1 MTGQGKSV
9 TGWDVE
15 TLVGTQAILFQHC
28 SDLCPLAQ
36 AVYGVLRVM
45 EGLEAFD
52 DMMVHT
58 KIQPWYQRMEEV
70 IQRGEAAV

>member
-1 MTGQGKSV
+1 
-9 TGWDVE
+9 
-15 TLVGTQAILFQHC
+15 
-28 SDLCPLAQ
+28 
-36 AVYGVLRVM
+36 M

-70 IQRGEAAV
+70 IQKAEVAVWCQLQLPFWSTCMEKASEGMTYFF